1 MSTPNTLYNYNC
13 YECRWIYMPRII
25 TWPSF
30 RQYCRLCGTQQ
41 FWGSLNFDGD
51 EIGDL
56 HALELIQK
64 LKDNPNQETKQISP
78 IRSKRHREWIPIK
91 TVYYKQI
98 LRNIDGLNTDVVSTI
113 VEMAV
118 GTKE

>member
-1 MSTPNTLYNYNC
+1 
-13 YECRWIYMPRII
+13 MPRII

-91 TVYYKQI
+91 TAYYKQI
-98 LRNIDGLNTDVVSTI
+98 LRNIDGLNTDVISTI
-113 VEMAV
+113 VKMAV

>member
-1 MSTPNTLYNYNC
+1 MSTPNTLYNC
-13 YECRWIYMPRII
+13 YECRWIYEPRVF

-30 RQYCRLCGTQQ
+30 RQQCRICGTNEHY
-41 FWGSLNFDGD
+41 GSLNSDGD

-56 HALELIQK
+56 YALELIQK
-64 LKDNPNQETKQISP
+64 LKAKPNQLNKQISP

-91 TVYYKQI
+91 TVYYKKI
-98 LRNIDGLNTDVVSTI
+98 LRNIDGLNPDVISTI
-113 VEMAV
+113 VEMTV